1 MREHLLSELDR
12 VVLIADDGRNYLARK
27 YPAFKD
33 KLEVS
38 RLGTTDYSV
47 KKVLAPCG
55 KINLVSCS
63 TVYPVKRLH
72 LIVEA
77 LSKITDISIE
87 WTHYGEGTQLDEIKD
102 LCKATLPSNVK
113 YSFLGFV
120 ENSQLMKEYTEKP
133 YHLFLNVS
141 ESEGIPV
148 SIMEAL
154 SFGIPCVATDV
165 GGTGEIITDKYNGI
179 LLGKYF
185 EPATLVEWILYF
197 AKLSD
202 VEYQR
207 YRENARQSWQDNY
220 NAEKNYKDFVRTL
233 M

>member
-12 VVLIADDGRNYLARK
+12 VVLIADDGKNYLARK
-27 YPAFKD
+27 YPAFKN

-38 RLGTTDYSV
+38 RLGTTDYSAKNV
-47 KKVLAPCG
+47 SAPCG

-63 TVYPVKRLH
+63 TVYHVKRVH

-77 LSKITDISIE
+77 LSRITGIDIT
-87 WTHYGEGTQLDEIKD
+87 WTHYGEGVQLDEIKD
-102 LCKATLPSNVK
+102 LCKDTLPPNVK
-113 YSFLGFV
+113 YSFLGYV
-120 ENSQLMKEYTEKP
+120 DNRRLMKEYTEKP

-165 GGTGEIITDKYNGI
+165 GGTGEIITDQYNGV
-179 LLGKYF
+179 LLDKYF
-185 EPATLVEWILYF
+185 DPATLAEWILYF

-207 YRENARQSWQDNY
+207 YRENARQSWRENY
-220 NAEKNYKDFVRTL
+220 DAEKNYKDFIRTL